1 MNLHAMTQA
10 EQKVF
15 VYALIRSVEADII
28 KKIDNDALVEWDGI
42 ELRQYIA
49 DRFSDVVIKSTMS
62 PKRMREYQNA
72 CLVNNL

>member
-1 MNLHAMTQA
+1 MLYAMTQA

-15 VYALIRSVEADII
+15 VYSLIRAVEAGII
-28 KKIDNDALVEWDGI
+28 KGIDNDALREWDGI

-49 DRFSDVVIKSTMS
+49 DKFGDVVIKGTMA
-62 PKRMREYQNA
+62 PKRMREYKNT